1 MKNVLGITASLC
13 ATLAISA
20 FLLPCAVH
28 AQNVQVQNQVM
39 GELQFEGKSKVEETS
54 GVWIDGQ
61 YVGFLKELKG
71 DKKVLLLPG
80 EHAISVRQNA
90 YQNFTQTVVLQ
101 PGETR
106 VVQVAME
113 KAPTGALP
121 DEWATVKIS
130 VNPSRAA
137 VFLDGRFVGHVG
149 EFEGLGRALLV
160 VPGQHQIKIALPGYK
175 TFEDSIN
182 PQPKQKVELK
192 TELVKSDVPFDDSSL
207 KIDGTMRNSNT
218 QQPVPATAA
227 APAPQR

>member
-1 MKNVLGITASLC
+1 MKVARRVADLLC
-13 ATLAISA
+13 AILAISGC
-20 FLLPCAVH
+20 LLPYTVH
-28 AQNVQVQNQVM
+28 AQNQVM
-39 GELQFEGKSKVEETS
+39 GQLQFEGQSKVEETS
-54 GVWIDGQ
+54 GVWVDGQ

-80 EHAISVRQNA
+80 EHAISVRQNG
-90 YQNFTQTVVLQ
+90 YQNFTQQVVLQ

-106 VVQVAME
+106 ILQVAME

-121 DEWATVKIS
+121 DEWATLKIS

-149 EFEGLGRALLV
+149 EFEGLGRGLLV
-160 VPGQHQIKIALPGYK
+160 VPGRHQIKIALPGYK

-207 KIDGTMRNSNT
+207 KIDGTMANKE
-218 QQPVPATAA
+218 QKPVPATAA